1 MEKKKERTM
10 AEAMAAKSVVGAS
23 NIACLNAV
31 QKRLRE
37 LECSTQHVGW
47 DAEQAQTVEDLDRL
61 GKSVDDVE
69 DALYTLIRKLR
80 GLRSALIAR
89 KIDMLPKP
97 EAVEA
102 EESEE

>member
-23 NIACLNAV
+23 GIACLSTV
-31 QKRLRE
+31 QRRLRE
-37 LECSTQHVGW
+37 LERSTQTAVW
-47 DAEQAQTVEDLDRL
+47 EAEQAQTVEGLDHL

-80 GLRSALIAR
+80 GLRSALIAK

-97 EAVEA
+97 EA